1 MYSYDCWEN
10 GKKEDDIDISLSIKK
25 KYDEEKVTKLTKQL
39 EYTTRYTIILNFKE
53 ELYRIVISDMVLVS
67 WELKSYAAKI
77 IVVKERLLW

>member
-1 MYSYDCWEN
+1 MIVEKM

-77 IVVKERLLW
+77 L

>member
-1 MYSYDCWEN
+1 M
-10 GKKEDDIDISLSIKK
+10 SIKK

-77 IVVKERLLW
+77 IVVKERLL

>member
-1 MYSYDCWEN
+1 M
-10 GKKEDDIDISLSIKK
+10 
-25 KYDEEKVTKLTKQL
+25 TRQL

-77 IVVKERLLW
+77 L